1 MGLLLSI
8 IIILLFIFLFA
19 AVFNDSDTFYAIDE
33 RIAWRIRKKGLIDI
47 KDIHRLLTYKLNRV
61 KTEEERN
68 LIIELI
74 KEVNKLEDDK

>member
-1 MGLLLSI
+1 MG
-8 IIILLFIFLFA
+8 
-19 AVFNDSDTFYAIDE
+19 
-33 RIAWRIRKKGLIDI
+33 
-47 KDIHRLLTYKLNRV
+47 LLTYKLNRV